1 MVNLHTMISSLI
13 LLVIGLVLLG
23 RGADVFVDG
32 AVSVAR
38 RFNIPSIIIGTTL
51 VAIGTSAPEAG
62 ISIVAAL
69 RGSDGVSIGNIIG
82 SNITNIFLILGLT
95 AVIGSVPIHQN
106 TKRYELPFVG
116 LITLLL
122 CLIGLWFGTVSRM
135 AALVFLALFVSFI
148 LYTICM
154 ARKSTEP
161 VQEFKKASITKTI
174 VMIIAGIAALIIGS
188 DLTVNS
194 AIEIANYLHV
204 SERVIG
210 LTVVALGT
218 SLPELVVCVIAAIKH
233 EYDMAIG
240 NIVGSNIFNILFVL
254 GSAALIKPLPFNT
267 AFLTDGAIAM
277 LAITMLMIFT
287 AKNSRIRRF
296 GGIMFLLSYV
306 AYVLY
311 LVA

>member
-1 MVNLHTMISSLI
+1 MISSLI